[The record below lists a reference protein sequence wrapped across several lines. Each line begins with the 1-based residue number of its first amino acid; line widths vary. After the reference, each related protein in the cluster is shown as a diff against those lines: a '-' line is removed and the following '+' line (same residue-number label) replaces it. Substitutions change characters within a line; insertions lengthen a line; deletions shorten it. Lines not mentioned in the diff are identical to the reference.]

1 MTGFIFKDTKFI
13 VKTTAQALMEMESLD
28 EINLFFPE
36 LAERP
41 EEAPAGTIE
50 KKVYDG
56 ELVMDSRRLLLK
68 NKYTFKMLIH
78 YK

>member
-1 MTGFIFKDTKFI
+1 
-13 VKTTAQALMEMESLD
+13 MEMKSLD
-28 EINLFFPE
+28 GINLFFLV

-68 NKYTFKMLIH
+68 TRNDGF
-78 YK
+78 

>member
-13 VKTTAQALMEMESLD
+13 MKTTVIALMEMESLAG
-28 EINLFFPE
+28 INLFFPG

-41 EEAPAGTIE
+41 AEAPARTME

-56 ELVMDSRRLLLK
+56 ELVMDSRIKLLIIYHIK
-68 NKYTFKMLIH
+68 NDLIN
-78 YK
+78 Y

>member
-1 MTGFIFKDTKFI
+1 
-13 VKTTAQALMEMESLD
+13 MEMESLD
-28 EINLFFPE
+28 GINLFFPG

-41 EEAPAGTIE
+41 AEAPASSLE

-56 ELVMDSRRLLLK
+56 ELAMDSRKKLLTIYFIKNDLISYDSGLDLE